1 MSTLWDLLLN
11 TLSALTARQ
20 TAVGL
25 TAVSVLLLAVEE
37 RRLSLLPLLA
47 QYLLL
52 GSLVAAEVFSY
63 IMLVRIAVAVSIC
76 LMLYISA
83 NHVEHTLT
91 DLAARGARRAS
102 GLASDIGTL
111 FRLATLVV
119 GGLLA
124 YGLWRAYPLPDL
136 SSELGLAAYWL
147 VVIGLLMAV
156 TSSDPLRSGYGVL
169 TLLNGFSCFYIFL
182 ERSLVV
188 IGLLG
193 FIDIVTALAVVVGAE
208 SWLLSLERER
218 AAP

>member
-1 MSTLWDLLLN
+1 MLWDLLFQ
-11 TLSALTARQ
+11 TLSALTANQ
-20 TAVGL
+20 VAIGL
-25 TAVSVLLLAVEE
+25 TVVSVVLLVVED

-83 NHVEHTLT
+83 THVEHTLQEMT
-91 DLAARGARRAS
+91 ARDAHHAV
-102 GLASDIGTL
+102 GLSPDIGIL

-124 YGLWRAYPLPDL
+124 YGLWQAYPLPGL
-136 SSELGLAAYWL
+136 SSGMSLATYWL
-147 VVIGLLMAV
+147 GMIGLLMAV
-156 TSSDPLRSGYGVL
+156 TSSDPLRIGFGVL

-193 FIDIVTALAVVVGAE
+193 FIDIITALAVVVGTEA
-208 SWLLSLERER
+208 WLLSLQRER
-218 AAP
+218 TAI